1 MKTKYSKLAV
11 IFSFVIFSFF
21 VIGCDNASSSSDH
34 SSKPDSKTTEDSS
47 LYFSIQPVNTLVSLN
62 QKATLTCQAETDR
75 DTLTYQWYS
84 CDDNEKTNAVPI
96 AGATEATFETPAFK
110 EKSIRYYYC
119 LAKDDIKKVSSSVV
133 AAAYTGLPSVYITT
147 PDKAQITS
155 KEVWMENATI
165 SISSAQNNDWNFEPV
180 TTSIR
185 GRGNTT
191 WGLPKKPYAIKL
203 DKKKEIMGMPAHK
216 RWVLIA
222 NYLDNSFIR
231 NSMAFYYSE
240 IFEMDYTVKGQFVD
254 LFMNGEYA
262 GLYWFGEAIKVDS
275 NRININDGSK
285 KMSDSDDKD
294 YLIELDVYFDEPV
307 KFRSSIRDLPYMI
320 KNDDYMIDD
329 NKELTSGGQAR
340 LERLQNKITT
350 LENLL
355 YPDAADVEN
364 LNACSAP
371 DETYAQIIDIESW
384 AKFWCVNE
392 LMDNGEIKHPKSC
405 YFTFDSENDIFKA
418 GPVWDYDNASL
429 WKNSGCRLQNTI
441 YYNALFKSP
450 VFKNRVKTLWEQYSD
465 SINIESKV
473 EAFRNEIN
481 LSADLDEMIWG
492 VNHNPQD
499 LVCSDYNEHIDF
511 VKKVLK
517 RKFTVVSDEINS
529 ENFSQ

>member
-47 LYFSIQPVNTLVSLN
+47 LYFSIQPVYTLVSLN
-62 QKATLTCQAETDR
+62 QKATLTCQAQTDR

-84 CDDNEKTNAVPI
+84 CTDSSKTDSKLISA
-96 AGATEATFETPAFK
+96 ATEATFETPAFE

-119 LAKDDIKKVSSSVV
+119 LAKDDIKEVTSNVV

-155 KEVWMENATI
+155 KDEWLENATI
-165 SISSAQNNDWNFEPV
+165 SISGAQNNDWNFEPV

-191 WGLPKKPYAIKL
+191 WGLPKNPYAIKL

-216 RWVLIA
+216 RWVLLA

-275 NRININDGSK
+275 NRININDGTK
-285 KMSDSDDKD
+285 KMEDSEDKD

-340 LERLQNKITT
+340 LERLQNKITA

-364 LNACSAP
+364 LNDCSAP
-371 DETYAQIIDIESW
+371 DETYAQIIDIDSW

-392 LMDNGEIKHPKSC
+392 LMSNNELGHPKSC
-405 YFTFDSENDIFKA
+405 YFTFESSNDTFKV
-418 GPVWDYDNASL
+418 GPIWDFDYCSTVKSNICTT
-429 WKNSGCRLQNTI
+429 KNTI

-450 VFKNRVKTLWEQYSD
+450 VF
-465 SINIESKV
+465 ISKV
-473 EAFRNEIN
+473 KEIWN
-481 LSADLDEMIWG
+481 KYSGNISLNSQIDTLRDEVYVSVNCDAQLWG
-492 VNHNPQD
+492 LNHNHKDIVFPD
-499 LVCSDYNEHIDF
+499 YDKHIELVRD
-511 VKKVLK
+511 VLGNK
-517 RKFTVVSDEINS
+517 LNVVNS
-529 ENFSQ
+529 AVEKL